1 MRRAVTAGV
10 VLVAMAVGLAGCGYT
25 PGDRAASGGLMGAGA
40 GAAIAAA
47 TGGAP
52 LVGAL
57 VGGAVGAGAGALTSP
72 NAINLGKPIWR

>member
-10 VLVAMAVGLAGCGYT
+10 VLVAMAVGLAGCGHT